1 MNKTSPFAISLVKT
15 CQDRGLRLTEQR
27 KVIVRLLEET
37 VSDTKFHP
45 DVDEIFS
52 RAIKID
58 KKISVAT
65 VYRTVKLLEENGII
79 DKHEFKAGKARY
91 EVSTDNH
98 HDHLIDINTGEI
110 TEFIDDELEEL
121 KRKIANK
128 HGYEIIDHRLELYCK
143 KKNETKKIFYK
154 DIWMPN
160 E

>member
-1 MNKTSPFAISLVKT
+1 MTKVSPFAISLEKT

-37 VSDTKFHP
+37 ISDTKFHP
-45 DVDEIFS
+45 DVDEIHS

-91 EVSTDNH
+91 EVSTENH
-98 HDHLIDINTGEI
+98 HDHLIDINSGEI
-110 TEFIDDELEEL
+110 IEFIDDDIEKL
-121 KRKIANK
+121 
-128 HGYEIIDHRLELYCK
+128 K
-143 KKNETKKIFYK
+143 KK
-154 DIWMPN
+154 
-160 E
+160 

>member
-1 MNKTSPFAISLVKT
+1 MRKASPFAISLEKI

-37 VSDTKFHP
+37 ISDTKFHP
-45 DVDEIFS
+45 DVDEIYS

-98 HDHLIDINTGEI
+98 HDHLIDINSGEI
-110 TEFIDDELEEL
+110 IEFVDDDIEKL
-121 KRKIANK
+121 KKRIANK
-128 HGYEIIDHRLELYCK
+128 HGYDLIDHRLELYCK
-143 KKNETKKIFYK
+143 KK
-154 DIWMPN
+154 
-160 E
+160 

>member
-1 MNKTSPFAISLVKT
+1 MEKT

-37 VSDTKFHP
+37 IFDTKFHP
-45 DVDEIFS
+45 DVDEIYN

-91 EVSTDNH
+91 EVSTENH
-98 HDHLIDINTGEI
+98 HDHLIDINSGEI
-110 TEFIDDELEEL
+110 IEFIDDDIEKL
-121 KRKIANK
+121 KKKIANK
-128 HGYEIIDHRLELYCK
+128 HGYELIDHRLELYCK
-143 KKNETKKIFYK
+143 KK
-154 DIWMPN
+154 
-160 E
+160 

>member
-1 MNKTSPFAISLVKT
+1 MRKVSPFAISLEKI

-37 VSDTKFHP
+37 ISDTKFHP
-45 DVDEIFS
+45 DVDEIHN

-98 HDHLIDINTGEI
+98 HDHLIDINSGEI
-110 TEFIDDELEEL
+110 IEFIDDDIEKL
-121 KRKIANK
+121 KKRIANK
-128 HGYEIIDHRLELYCK
+128 HGYDLIDHRLELYCK
-143 KKNETKKIFYK
+143 KK
-154 DIWMPN
+154 
-160 E
+160 